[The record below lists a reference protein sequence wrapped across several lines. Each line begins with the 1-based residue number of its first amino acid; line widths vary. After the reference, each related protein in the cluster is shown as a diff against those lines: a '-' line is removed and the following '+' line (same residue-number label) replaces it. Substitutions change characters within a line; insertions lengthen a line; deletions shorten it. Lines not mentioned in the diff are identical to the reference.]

1 MGLGRGENIGHV
13 HIFYHIR
20 TLNTIPSA
28 SPNPEA
34 RIGSGDQL
42 RFACGPDL
50 PCFTV
55 CCSDLDLLLTPPDL
69 LRLQHLLGLSSE
81 QFLAGYTER
90 QLRGRA
96 GLPLLFLRM
105 REDEKKSCP
114 FLIPQGCSIY
124 SDRPLAC
131 RLYPLGLPP
140 PTPVNVNVPVNVFE
154 SKGVMAARCHGV
166 KVSKTKLG
174 VNADFEDC
182 SERLKEEHAD
192 KVEFS
197 PVNVNV
203 SVNVSDIDFRQLAF
217 AETFLLIREPH
228 CQGHASSRL
237 WTVREWLADQCPG
250 EELEQGRQ
258 FMESLLIGMR
268 REA

>member
-1 MGLGRGENIGHV
+1 VGLGRGENIGHV

-55 CCSDLDLLLTPPDL
+55 CCSNLDLLLTPPDL
-69 LRLQHLLGLSSE
+69 LRLQRRLGLSSE
-81 QFLAGYTER
+81 QFLARHTER

-96 GLPLLFLRM
+96 GLPFLFLRM
-105 REDEKKSCP
+105 RDDDKKSCP
-114 FLIPQGCSIY
+114 FLTPHGCAVY

-131 RLYPLGLPP
+131 RLYPLGFPP
-140 PTPVNVNVPVNVFE
+140 PAPSIQPAFT
-154 SKGVMAARCHGV
+154 
-166 KVSKTKLG
+166 
-174 VNADFEDC
+174 
-182 SERLKEEHAD
+182 
-192 KVEFS
+192 

-203 SVNVSDIDFRQLAF
+203 SVNVSEIDFRHLAF
-217 AETFLLIREPH
+217 AESFLLIREPH
-228 CQGHASSRL
+228 CQGHAASRL

-250 EELEQGRQ
+250 EELDRGRE
-258 FMESLLIGMR
+258 FCRGVNSAEGSEL
-268 REA
+268 